1 MEGLEIRIDNK
12 IYFTSYFELMLSDEI
27 CKLRD
32 KNLIKMLLKIEAIR
46 IKLSKNKKILHELR
60 HKNVNMDISIPP
72 SLN

>member
-1 MEGLEIRIDNK
+1 
-12 IYFTSYFELMLSDEI
+12 MLSDEI

-60 HKNVNMDISIPP
+60 HRNVNMDISIPP

>member
-12 IYFTSYFELMLSDEI
+12 IYFTSNFELMLSDEI

-60 HKNVNMDISIPP
+60 HRNVNMDISIPP